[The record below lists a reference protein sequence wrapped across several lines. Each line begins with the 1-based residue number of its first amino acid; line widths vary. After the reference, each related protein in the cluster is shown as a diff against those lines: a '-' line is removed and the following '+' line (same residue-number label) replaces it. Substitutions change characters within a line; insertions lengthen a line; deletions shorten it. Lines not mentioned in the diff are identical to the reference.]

1 MNPMDKV
8 DKSEDDFF
16 NIICGDLGLGESTRS
31 SNVLKFDRKCYCV
44 NNSHQNACHFNKVQS
59 VFISSPTCASSN
71 PLTDCSCALPGNY
84 ATKGNLEA
92 MNSESNSDLE
102 HFPTFA
108 DVPYGTSMRQ
118 QKKLYEKQVNNL
130 RKLLTINQ
138 ADGFKTSAN
147 NNTAS
152 KKDIEEQLLV
162 ALQEMDE
169 LKIELDACRKRLE
182 AKYKAVAILRKQAEN
197 ADTELKNTE
206 KKASE
211 TSRKLEQE
219 LSKLQFELEWR
230 ESSFIDSQQTWAE
243 RFDRVCQENG
253 NLMSKLEARNEEL
266 RRANAHKS
274 ALARERDELLA
285 LLDVTERQKYEH
297 GKSTTAEEDY
307 GTFTSSELAVLGAC
321 KCRVTSPDP
330 CGCAHAAAN
339 LRKEVSKLK
348 DELDCSLQRREEAN
362 LTVDA
367 YRAAFEEQLSK
378 TRSLSLKLS
387 QIATISSRS
396 TKAKAAI
403 KWLIQVLNDDDY
415 SPPKP
420 IETAIDA
427 DKGQTLTSMSLQELV
442 TLLTEMVLDKNEV
455 LAHNKLASQILA
467 NKLFKYEQKETEI
480 PKGTYSKSKEG
491 KSKSSKVT
499 PNYKLHLY
507 FKESEEASNLC
518 KAPMETTYQ
527 GVLSTEKAE
536 CFSLYTSADGSP
548 EIGDHIAQALDD
560 RLTFSHSSLAGAES
574 YLISESSDS
583 NKIEYND
590 DFNNNDAEV
599 AKLNEVCHSR
609 DNTIQSVSGDITLPE
624 NNCNQNESNVQQGL
638 PDELEQNGLVN
649 LAAFKEELEAK
660 Q

>member
-162 ALQEMDE
+162 AL
-169 LKIELDACRKRLE
+169 
-182 AKYKAVAILRKQAEN
+182 QAEN